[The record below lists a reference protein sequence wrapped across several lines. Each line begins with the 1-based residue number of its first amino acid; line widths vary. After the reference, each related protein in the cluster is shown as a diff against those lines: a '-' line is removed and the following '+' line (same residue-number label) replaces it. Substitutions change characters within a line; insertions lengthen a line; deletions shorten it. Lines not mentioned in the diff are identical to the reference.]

1 MQINR
6 HNYEE
11 FFILYMDKELS
22 AEQRREV
29 ELFVAEN
36 PDLQAE
42 LDLLMQSQLS
52 PDASVV
58 FSGKES
64 LIKNPV
70 SDLNSVSN
78 DEEKLLSYLDNEL
91 NLQEKREV
99 EALINANPAIEQQF
113 LQLQRTKLVAD
124 PSIVFKNKAILYRE
138 EESVRVISFNWKR
151 IAIAAGLLLA
161 VSTTAF
167 ILNRDRDTEDGP
179 GTVAQITKTPE
190 TPGTAVVPENPS
202 TENAGSG
209 IEGQNLQ
216 PNNLKIEDVD
226 PSTSAIK
233 SAVEKKDDQLA
244 VQQKK
249 ERIQKTVVEP
259 TEGTLVKNEEKKETN
274 NLPQPVSNPYVNKSI
289 VDNPIV
295 MVTPQESLT
304 NIKETNSR
312 PTVTPHSSQ
321 PLDHVVTAASIEP
334 VDEEQPGR
342 KNKLRGFFRKV
353 TRTFEKTTNIK
364 ATDDEDRLL
373 LGGLAI
379 KL

>member
-6 HNYEE
+6 DNYEE

-22 AEQRREV
+22 VEQHREV
-29 ELFVAEN
+29 ELFVDEN
-36 PDLQAE
+36 PDLRAE

-58 FSGKES
+58 FNGKES
-64 LIKNPV
+64 LLKNPV
-70 SDLNSVSN
+70 GDLNSVSN

-99 EALINANPAIEQQF
+99 EALIAANPGIKQEF

-124 PSIVFKNKAILYRE
+124 PSIVFKNKEILYRE
-138 EESVRVISFNWKR
+138 EEKVRVIAFNWKR

-167 ILNRDRDTEDGP
+167 ILNQDRDNDQGP
-179 GTVAQITKTPE
+179 GAVAETVEIPVAPSSAPVVQEVTDSNIAEQIGQAKSPE
-190 TPGTAVVPENPS
+190 RENGNSTPS
-202 TENAGSG
+202 TIKTAE
-209 IEGQNLQ
+209 EKRDVQ
-216 PNNLKIEDVD
+216 P
-226 PSTSAIK
+226 
-233 SAVEKKDDQLA
+233 A

-249 ERIQKTVVEP
+249 ERIQKAVVES
-259 TEGTLVKNEEKKETN
+259 TEATLVKNEEKKESN
-274 NLPQPVSNPYVNKSI
+274 HLPQPVNNPYVNKSI
-289 VDNPIV
+289 VDNPIA

-321 PLDHVVTAASIEP
+321 PLDHVVTAASIVP